1 MTPTSDSKAAP
12 GEIPEEREIPDGPEP
27 LETPASDAVAS
38 EAEQRDA
45 DPVPLEEDTESP
57 EDEAPEDEAIA
68 DPAADDETDGDAPED
83 DAPEPTSGDRAG
95 TVTLFAIGPWL
106 WGTLAACL
114 AAQLLLTGLPLL
126 FFYQPTPQGAALS
139 LVELREA
146 SGFGFLRDLHLWA
159 SHGLLIA
166 GWLHLLRV
174 FALGSYRRT
183 VGWSATV
190 GLGIVA
196 VLAAWT
202 GSRLPSPAPDTPVL
216 TFWVIHCVILPLVA
230 AAIVLLWI
238 RARRARA

>member
-1 MTPTSDSKAAP
+1 MTSTPDSKAAP
-12 GEIPEEREIPDGPEP
+12 GEIPEGPEIPNGSDSPDALATRAPGD
-27 LETPASDAVAS
+27 SDAES
-38 EAEQRDA
+38 
-45 DPVPLEEDTESP
+45 TEG
-57 EDEAPEDEAIA
+57 EIDGGAPEDRASEEAA
-68 DPAADDETDGDAPED
+68 AADDEAGDDQAEPAPD
-83 DAPEPTSGDRAG
+83 DRPD
-95 TVTLFAIGPWL
+95 TVPLFAIGPWL

-114 AAQLLLTGLPLL
+114 GAQLLLTGLPLL

-139 LVELREA
+139 LVELKET

-202 GSRLPSPAPDTPVL
+202 GSRLPSPAPEAPVL
-216 TFWVIHCVILPLVA
+216 TIWVIHCVILPLVA
-230 AAIVLLWI
+230 AAIVGLWI